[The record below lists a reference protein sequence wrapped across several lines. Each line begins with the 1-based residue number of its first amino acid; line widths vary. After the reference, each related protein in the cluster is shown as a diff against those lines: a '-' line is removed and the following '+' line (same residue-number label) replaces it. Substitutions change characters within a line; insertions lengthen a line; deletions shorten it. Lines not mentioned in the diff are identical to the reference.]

1 VQKSAIADEVAT
13 FVQARN
19 RNLASVWFLLKLRI
33 GCLHFAALPV
43 LRRREGKQMGEAVNY
58 RKNIS
63 LRHCTATATRTLL
76 AESQLS
82 NGAQRRQAPQ
92 RLQDGTLAPCR
103 GHGNDLATAIRPC

>member
-43 LRRREGKQMGEAVNY
+43 LRRREGKQMGVALNCGKY
-58 RKNIS
+58 IS
-63 LRHCTATATRTLL
+63 LRHCTATTTRALL
-76 AESQLS
+76 AESRLS
-82 NGAQRRQAPQ
+82 NGARRRQAPQ
-92 RLQDGTLAPCR
+92 RLQGGTLAPCR
-103 GHGNDLATAIRPC
+103 DHGNDLATAIQPY